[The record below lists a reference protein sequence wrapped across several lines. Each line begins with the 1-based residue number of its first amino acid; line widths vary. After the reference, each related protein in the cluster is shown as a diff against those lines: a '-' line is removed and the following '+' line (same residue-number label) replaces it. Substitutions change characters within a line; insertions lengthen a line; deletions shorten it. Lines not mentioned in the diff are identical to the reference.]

1 MKEVLIKQIL
11 CLKKNVVCLIFSQ
24 LEALYKIKV
33 WTFLRKRYNNFCYKK
48 MVFLLGFIITSLNKE
63 KSRNYQ
69 RTLVNIRA
77 VH

>member
-33 WTFLRKRYNNFCYKK
+33 WTFLRKRYNNFCYEKNDIFIGIYNNFTKQRKIKK
-48 MVFLLGFIITSLNKE
+48 LSAYIS
-63 KSRNYQ
+63 
-69 RTLVNIRA
+69 
-77 VH
+77 